1 MSYFDTYVTKLNAL
15 GGSIAGSLKQSAKD
29 EIIND
34 FKSSPFYFQIDIDGI
49 LTDCRVV
56 STNKSNEKELLFLPE
71 TIKNVGEVVTYNNTK
86 WLIIEFFD
94 NEIFPKAI
102 MRQCNQTLTLQTGV
116 TKTQIGTDP
125 MGRPIYEETPAYTS
139 WDCIVDNKIITPD
152 LDEPINLP
160 QGKIS
165 VIIPYT
171 DITITLDMQFTMW
184 NDQYQIIGIDK
195 THTLGTNGIF
205 IIQAQRVVK

>member
-94 NEIFPKAI
+94 NEIFPKAGFI
-102 MRQCNQTLTLQTGV
+102 CR
-116 TKTQIGTDP
+116 
-125 MGRPIYEETPAYTS
+125 
-139 WDCIVDNKIITPD
+139 KITRKHW
-152 LDEPINLP
+152 LWLKELIN
-160 QGKIS
+160 
-165 VIIPYT
+165 
-171 DITITLDMQFTMW
+171 
-184 NDQYQIIGIDK
+184 
-195 THTLGTNGIF
+195 
-205 IIQAQRVVK
+205 